1 MKAIIM
7 AAGVGSR
14 LKEINGDKPKCLIE
28 VDGVTLISRA
38 VTLLQRQGILD
49 ITVITG
55 YKSELIHR
63 DLESGV
69 QYLHNPYFEVT
80 NSIASLWLAK
90 ELLCDDVILM
100 NADLYYETAVLDIA
114 LAQTDH
120 AVMLSDC
127 TRIDD
132 ADFRF
137 SVHENRILKT
147 GNKLTNQ
154 ETDCE
159 YVGIV
164 RIDQSFIG
172 AFKNRLEEMIVQG
185 DFRNWWEGVLYA
197 FIDDGIDV
205 FHKDVEGA
213 FWTEVDHLGD
223 YDRLVQWNRSH
234 GPETIPVDVA
244 PERHIDV
251 LPKNAETTQAAT

>member
-28 VDGVTLISRA
+28 VGGVTLISRS
-38 VTLLQRQGILD
+38 VSLLKGRGVSD

-55 YKSELIHR
+55 YKSELILR
-63 DLESGV
+63 ELESRV
-69 QYLHNPYFEVT
+69 NYLHNPYFEVT

-100 NADLYYETAVLDIA
+100 NADLYYDAAVLDTA
-114 LAQTDH
+114 LAQTDN

-137 SVHENRILKT
+137 GVQGNRILKT
-147 GNKLTNQ
+147 GNKLSNQ

-164 RIDQSFIG
+164 RIDKRFVVV
-172 AFKNRLEEMIVQG
+172 FRNRLEEMIVQG

-197 FIDDGIDV
+197 FIDDGIDI

-223 YDRLVQWNRSH
+223 YDRLVEWNRSH
-234 GPETIPVDVA
+234 GSEAIPAALAVDVQQRRG
-244 PERHIDV
+244 PLLRERD
-251 LPKNAETTQAAT
+251 E